1 MIIKTHLLLL
11 CLFLSAASSSSEL
24 RDFKLSLW
32 KNYDLNSPHL
42 VISHSNSP
50 SRIEFIDRTQKEW
63 QGTYQI
69 AEEAIHI

>member
-1 MIIKTHLLLL
+1 MIIKTQVLLL
-11 CLFLSAASSSSEL
+11 CLFLIAASSSSEL
-24 RDFKLSLW
+24 RDFKLNLW

-42 VISHSNSP
+42 VISHSSHP
-50 SRIEFIDRTQKEW
+50 SRIELIDRIQKEW